1 MRTGRDI
8 GRWSGAAR
16 FFSWGRRTRPRA
28 TGPCQAVVAPDGS
41 RSALLRL
48 RLQTDGKARANS
60 WFFKS
65 CACAYGQESIL
76 SVLAAR
82 KI

>member
-1 MRTGRDI
+1 M
-8 GRWSGAAR
+8 
-16 FFSWGRRTRPRA
+16 
-28 TGPCQAVVAPDGS
+28 
-41 RSALLRL
+41 LRL